1 MPAYNILTTFKG
13 GFAMNLLPLLLGFV
27 LLGTFN
33 KQNKKEN
40 AFDLSQ
46 ILSNPD
52 LVSLLPNVAKLF
64 DKTATDEDKNL
75 AIMTL
80 LTNPVIFEIVQKFA
94 TKNQNSYEQ
103 NNQPQNEEKTEQKQE
118 EHHNKQ
124 EEKNEKQQTFS
135 EESKEFFSPISDVA
149 DKQISKKLYALYDNW
164 YVKK

>member
-27 LLGTFN
+27 LLGNFN
-33 KQNKKEN
+33 KQTKKEN
-40 AFDLSQ
+40 GFDLSQ

-52 LVSLLPNVAKLF
+52 LVSLLPTVAKLF
-64 DKTATDEDKNL
+64 DKTSTDEDKNL

-94 TKNQNSYEQ
+94 GKNQNETPQQ
-103 NNQPQNEEKTEQKQE
+103 NSEPQNEKNEKPKDKQNE
-118 EHHNKQ
+118 CNQ
-124 EEKNEKQQTFS
+124 KNEKQQTFS
-135 EESKEFFSPISDVA
+135 DESKEFFAPIKDVA